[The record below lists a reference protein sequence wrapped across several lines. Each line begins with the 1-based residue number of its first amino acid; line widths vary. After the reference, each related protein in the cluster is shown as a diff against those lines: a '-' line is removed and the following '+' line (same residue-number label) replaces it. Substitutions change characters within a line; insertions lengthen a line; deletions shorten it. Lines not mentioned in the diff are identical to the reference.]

1 MHELKFNNENT
12 QRGHVLIK
20 VRVKYRRAELKLLI
34 GKLACGYATKADRWQ

>member
-20 VRVKYRRAELKLLI
+20 VGVRYRRVELKI
-34 GKLACGYATKADRWQ
+34 TDRQTGL